1 MGSTYAFPRPALA
14 VDCVIFGFGE
24 GGLEVLLVERALD
37 PPGWALPGGFVRL
50 GESVDAAARRELA
63 EEAGVEPAYLEQ
75 LHTFGDVDRD
85 PRERV
90 VSVAYF
96 GLVRRDRHLP
106 RAATDARSARWTEV
120 SALPALAFD
129 HARIVAVALQ
139 RLRSKVTWQ
148 PVGFD
153 LLPATFTL
161 TELQNLYEVVLGR
174 AIDKRN
180 FRKKVLTMGLLE
192 DTQEQTTGGR
202 HRPARLY
209 RFDRSAYDRLSRDG
223 FEFRLG

>member
-14 VDCVIFGFGE
+14 VDCVVFGFGE

-50 GESVDAAARRELA
+50 GESIDGAARRELA
-63 EEAGVEPAYLEQ
+63 EEAGVAPAYLEQ

-96 GLVRRDRHLP
+96 GLVRRDRHHP
-106 RAATDARSARWTEV
+106 HAATDARTARWWAV
-120 SALPALAFD
+120 PSVPVLAFD
-129 HARIVAVALQ
+129 HGEILRVALE

-153 LLPATFTL
+153 LLPDTFTL
-161 TELQNLYEVVLGR
+161 TELQHLYEVVLDR
-174 AIDKRN
+174 PIDKRN
-180 FRKKVLTMGLLE
+180 FRKKVIAMELLE
-192 DTQEQTTGGR
+192 DTGASTTGGR

-209 RFDRSAYDRLSRDG
+209 RFDRAAYERLSREG
-223 FEFRLG
+223 FAFRLG

>member
-14 VDCVIFGFGE
+14 VDCVVLGLGE
-24 GGLEVLLVERALD
+24 GALEVLIVERALD
-37 PPGWALPGGFVRL
+37 PGAWALPGGFVRVD
-50 GESVDAAARRELA
+50 ESVDAAARRELA
-63 EEAGVEPAYLEQ
+63 EEAGVQPGYLEQ
-75 LHTFGDVDRD
+75 LHTFGEVGRD

-106 RAATDARSARWTEV
+106 HAASDARAARWSEV
-120 SALPALAFD
+120 AAVPPLAFD
-129 HARIVAVALQ
+129 HARILEVALE

-153 LLPATFTL
+153 LLPDTFTL
-161 TELQNLYEVVLGR
+161 SELQSLYEVVLGR
-174 AIDKRN
+174 SIDKRN
-180 FRKKVLTMGLLE
+180 FRKKVLAMELLE
-192 DTQEQTTGGR
+192 DTRAQTVGGR

-209 RFDRSAYDRLSRDG
+209 RFDRSAYERLSREG
-223 FEFRLG
+223 FAFRLG